1 MASIPTDWQHLTR
14 DDIRRMIADH
24 LHDDPADFAIRHQ
37 GNDFPYALVS
47 TQLKYLQRAQRK
59 LPSWYAVQAIIP
71 PLAYEQCSSEATA
84 ALKPIDGTRG
94 LDLTLGLGV
103 DSHYLARQ
111 AREITG
117 LEAHAD
123 LAGIT
128 RYNYGLLG
136 QTRVAVQAISAE
148 PFLQAYDASP
158 FDWIYADPARR
169 DMRGKRVQGLA
180 QGQPDLTTLWPDLRR
195 VGRRLLVKASPLL
208 DLRAIPR
215 LLPGL
220 RKVSVHSVQQEVKE
234 VLCTFDLGTE
244 TYPAPEDVTLQI
256 VRTDGTQPRR
266 YPLADWAAASAWP
279 APPTTPRYLA
289 EPDPA
294 FYQAQVLPQLLAQ
307 HLADWDAGLSGRL
320 GYYLSQSAPPVGFP
334 GRVFVI
340 EENWRYQPKALKKA
354 LRQRHLRRAHVM
366 RRDLPLTVQQMRQQ
380 LGVQEGGDAFLIGLT
395 LRGEKRLLL
404 ARRI

>member
-1 MASIPTDWQHLTR
+1 M
-14 DDIRRMIADH
+14 
-24 LHDDPADFAIRHQ
+24 
-37 GNDFPYALVS
+37 
-47 TQLKYLQRAQRK
+47 
-59 LPSWYAVQAIIP
+59 
-71 PLAYEQCSSEATA
+71 
-84 ALKPIDGTRG
+84 
-94 LDLTLGLGV
+94 
-103 DSHYLARQ
+103 
-111 AREITG
+111 
-117 LEAHAD
+117 
-123 LAGIT
+123 
-128 RYNYGLLG
+128 
-136 QTRVAVQAISAE
+136 
-148 PFLQAYDASP
+148 
-158 FDWIYADPARR
+158 
-169 DMRGKRVQGLA
+169 
-180 QGQPDLTTLWPDLRR
+180 
-195 VGRRLLVKASPLL
+195 
-208 DLRAIPR
+208 
-215 LLPGL
+215 
-220 RKVSVHSVQQEVKE
+220 
-234 VLCTFDLGTE
+234 GTE